1 MLSETVKTSPRI
13 LGPELTDQLNWAD
26 AVEALRKG
34 HTLPRAAISDM
45 LMPMAEGE
53 LLTRSAA
60 ISGLGA
66 GTKSVTIRPNNPAL
80 SPPAPSVQ
88 GLFMLFDEDRG
99 HPVGLID
106 GAVLTFWKTV
116 ADSLLG
122 ASYLA
127 PSDAKSLAVIGTGPI
142 AKGLLDGYVTL
153 FPELTDIR
161 IWGRTRERAQAIAD
175 EMDFPLIV
183 CDSAEDAVRGAD
195 VVTSATA
202 SRSPVIK
209 GSWVKPGAHVDLVG
223 AHGPDM
229 REGDD
234 ALVSS
239 ASLFVDSRE
248 TVLKHIGELRI
259 PIAQKVIS
267 LTHVR
272 GDLYDLVQADNFQ
285 RNVSEITVFKN
296 GGGAHLDL
304 MMASYF
310 FERTHQNR

>member
-1 MLSETVKTSPRI
+1 MSDTAKTALLV

-66 GTKSVTIRPNNPAL
+66 GTKSVTIRPNNPVL
-80 SPPAPSVQ
+80 LPPAPSVQ
-88 GLFMLFDEDRG
+88 GLFTLFDEDRG
-99 HPVGLID
+99 HPVCLID
-106 GAVLTFWKTV
+106 GALLTFWKTV

-142 AKGLLDGYVTL
+142 AKGLLEGYVTL

-161 IWGRTRERAQAIAD
+161 IWGRTRARAQAIAD
-175 EMDFPLIV
+175 EMTFPLTV

-195 VVTSATA
+195 IITSATA

-209 GSWVKPGAHVDLVG
+209 GEWVKQGAHIDLVG

-229 REGDD
+229 READD
-234 ALVSS
+234 ALISS

-248 TVLKHIGELRI
+248 TVLEHIGELRI
-259 PIAQKVIS
+259 PIAKRLIS
-267 LTHVR
+267 RADVK
-272 GDLYDLVQADNFQ
+272 GDLYDLVMANIHRRGDD
-285 RNVSEITVFKN
+285 EITLFKN

-304 MMASYF
+304 MMAWYCL
-310 FERTHQNR
+310 EQANKR

>member
-1 MLSETVKTSPRI
+1 MLGETVKTSLRI

-26 AVEALRKG
+26 AVEALRTG

-45 LMPMAEGE
+45 LMPMADGE

-88 GLFMLFDEDRG
+88 GLFTLFDEDRG
-99 HPVGLID
+99 QPVALID
-106 GAVLTFWKTV
+106 GALLTLWKTV

-122 ASYLA
+122 ARYLA

-142 AKGLLDGYVTL
+142 AKGLLEGYVTL
-153 FPELTDIR
+153 FPDLTDIR
-161 IWGRTRERAQAIAD
+161 IWGRTRERAQAHA
-175 EMDFPLIV
+175 EAVPFPLTV
-183 CDSAEDAVRGAD
+183 CDTAENAVRGAD
-195 VVTSATA
+195 IVTSATA

-209 GSWVKPGAHVDLVG
+209 GNWVKPGAHVDLVG

-229 REGDD
+229 READD
-234 ALVSS
+234 LLISS

-248 TVLKHIGELRI
+248 TVLEHIGEFRI
-259 PIAQKVIS
+259 PIEKRLIS
-267 LTHVR
+267 PANVQ
-272 GDLYDLVQADNFQ
+272 GDLYDLVMGDSH
-285 RNVSEITVFKN
+285 RRGDDEITLFKN

-304 MMASYF
+304 MMAFYCLQQSK
-310 FERTHQNR
+310 RL

>member
-1 MLSETVKTSPRI
+1 
-13 LGPELTDQLNWAD
+13 
-26 AVEALRKG
+26 
-34 HTLPRAAISDM
+34 M

-88 GLFMLFDEDRG
+88 GLFTLFDEDRG
-99 HPVGLID
+99 QPVALID
-106 GAVLTFWKTV
+106 GALLTLWKTV

-122 ASYLA
+122 ARYLA

-142 AKGLLDGYVTL
+142 AKGLLEGYVTL
-153 FPELTDIR
+153 FPDLTDIR
-161 IWGRTRERAQAIAD
+161 IWGRTRERAQAHA
-175 EMDFPLIV
+175 EAVPFPLTV
-183 CDSAEDAVRGAD
+183 CDTAENAVRGAD
-195 VVTSATA
+195 IVTSATA

-209 GSWVKPGAHVDLVG
+209 GNWVKPGAHVDLVG

-229 REGDD
+229 READD
-234 ALVSS
+234 LLISS

-248 TVLKHIGELRI
+248 TVLEHIGEFRI
-259 PIAQKVIS
+259 PIEKRLIS
-267 LTHVR
+267 PANVQ
-272 GDLYDLVQADNFQ
+272 GDLYDLVMGDSH
-285 RNVSEITVFKN
+285 RHGDDEITLFKN

-304 MMASYF
+304 MMAFYCLQQSK
-310 FERTHQNR
+310 RL

>member
-1 MLSETVKTSPRI
+1 M

-34 HTLPRAAISDM
+34 HMFPRAAISDM

-60 ISGLGA
+60 IPGLGA
-66 GTKSVTIRPNNPAL
+66 GTKSVTIRPNNPAR

-88 GLFMLFDEDRG
+88 GLFTLFDEDRG

-106 GAVLTFWKTV
+106 GALLTFWKTV

-127 PSDAKSLAVIGTGPI
+127 PNDAKSLAVIGTGPI
-142 AKGLLDGYVTL
+142 AKGLLEGYVTL

-161 IWGRTRERAQAIAD
+161 IWGRTRARAQAIAD
-175 EMDFPLIV
+175 EMTFPLVV

-195 VVTSATA
+195 IITSATA
-202 SRSPVIK
+202 SRSPIIK

-229 REGDD
+229 READD
-234 ALVSS
+234 VLISS

-248 TVLKHIGELRI
+248 TVLNHIGELSI
-259 PIAQKVIS
+259 PIARRLIS
-267 LTHVR
+267 PADVS
-272 GDLYDLVQADNFQ
+272 GDLYDLVRADSRQ
-285 RNVSEITVFKN
+285 RGDDEVTVFKN

-304 MMASYF
+304 MMAFYCLQQSK
-310 FERTHQNR
+310 RL

>member
-1 MLSETVKTSPRI
+1 
-13 LGPELTDQLNWAD
+13 
-26 AVEALRKG
+26 
-34 HTLPRAAISDM
+34 M

-60 ISGLGA
+60 IPGLGA
-66 GTKSVTIRPNNPAL
+66 GTKSVTICPDNPAL

-88 GLFMLFDEDRG
+88 GLFTLFDEDRG
-99 HPVGLID
+99 HPLAVID
-106 GAVLTFWKTV
+106 GALLTFWKTV

-142 AKGLLDGYVTL
+142 AKGLLEGYVTL

-161 IWGRTRERAQAIAD
+161 IWGRTQQRALAIAD
-175 EMDFPLIV
+175 EMTFPVAV

-209 GSWVKPGAHVDLVG
+209 GDWLKPGAHIDLVG

-229 REGDD
+229 READD
-234 ALVSS
+234 ALISS

-248 TVLKHIGELRI
+248 TVLEHIGELRI
-259 PIAQKVIS
+259 PIAEKVIS
-267 LTHVR
+267 PADVR
-272 GDLYDLVQADNFQ
+272 GDLYDLVMADSRQ
-285 RNVSEITVFKN
+285 RGDDEITVFKN

-304 MMASYF
+304 MMAWYCLEQASK
-310 FERTHQNR
+310 R

>member
-1 MLSETVKTSPRI
+1 MLSETVKTSLRI
-13 LGPELTDQLNWAD
+13 LGPELTDKLNWAD
-26 AVEALRKG
+26 AVEALRTG

-45 LMPMAEGE
+45 LMPMTEGE

-88 GLFMLFDEDRG
+88 GLFTLFDEDRG
-99 HPVGLID
+99 QPVALID
-106 GAVLTFWKTV
+106 GALLTLWKTV

-122 ASYLA
+122 ARYLA

-142 AKGLLDGYVTL
+142 AKGLLEGYVTL
-153 FPELTDIR
+153 FPDLTDIR
-161 IWGRTRERAQAIAD
+161 IWGRTRERAQAHA
-175 EMDFPLIV
+175 EAVPFPLTV
-183 CDSAEDAVRGAD
+183 CDTAENAVRGAD
-195 VVTSATA
+195 IVTSATA

-209 GSWVKPGAHVDLVG
+209 GNWVKPGAHVDLVG

-229 REGDD
+229 READD
-234 ALVSS
+234 LLISS

-248 TVLKHIGELRI
+248 TVLEHIGEFRI
-259 PIAQKVIS
+259 PIEKRLIS
-267 LTHVR
+267 PANVQ
-272 GDLYDLVQADNFQ
+272 GDLYDLVMGDSH
-285 RNVSEITVFKN
+285 RRGDDEITLFKN

-304 MMASYF
+304 MMACYCL
-310 FERTHQNR
+310 EQAN

>member
-1 MLSETVKTSPRI
+1 LSDAAKTALLV

-66 GTKSVTIRPNNPAL
+66 GTKSVTIRLNNPAL
-80 SPPAPSVQ
+80 SPPVPSVQ
-88 GLFMLFDEDRG
+88 GLFTLFDEDLG
-99 HPVGLID
+99 HPVALID
-106 GAVLTFWKTV
+106 GALLTLWKTV

-122 ASYLA
+122 ARYLA
-127 PSDAKSLAVIGTGPI
+127 PSDPKSLAVIGTGPI
-142 AKGLLDGYVTL
+142 AKGLLEGYVTL

-161 IWGRTRERAQAIAD
+161 IWGRTQERAQAIAD
-175 EMDFPLIV
+175 EMTCPLVV

-195 VVTSATA
+195 IVTSATA
-202 SRSPVIK
+202 SKSPVIK
-209 GSWVKPGAHVDLVG
+209 GDWVKPGAHVDLVG

-234 ALVSS
+234 VLIST

-248 TVLKHIGELRI
+248 TVLEHIGELRI
-259 PIAQKVIS
+259 PIAGKVIS
-267 LTHVR
+267 LADVR
-272 GDLYDLVQADNFQ
+272 GDLYDLVRANSHRRGDD
-285 RNVSEITVFKN
+285 EITLFKN

-304 MMASYF
+304 MMAFYCLQQSK
-310 FERTHQNR
+310 RL

>member
-1 MLSETVKTSPRI
+1 MLSETVKTSLRI

-26 AVEALRKG
+26 AVEALRTG

-88 GLFMLFDEDRG
+88 GLFTLFDEDRG
-99 HPVGLID
+99 QPVALID
-106 GAVLTFWKTV
+106 GALLTLWKTV

-122 ASYLA
+122 ARYLA

-142 AKGLLDGYVTL
+142 AKGLLEGYVTL
-153 FPELTDIR
+153 FPDLTDIR
-161 IWGRTRERAQAIAD
+161 IWGRTRERAQAHA
-175 EMDFPLIV
+175 EAVPFPLTV
-183 CDSAEDAVRGAD
+183 CDTAENAVRGAD
-195 VVTSATA
+195 IVTSATA

-209 GSWVKPGAHVDLVG
+209 GNWVKPGAHVDLVG

-229 REGDD
+229 READD
-234 ALVSS
+234 LLISS

-248 TVLKHIGELRI
+248 TVLEHIGEFRI
-259 PIAQKVIS
+259 PIEKRLILPANVQ
-267 LTHVR
+267 
-272 GDLYDLVQADNFQ
+272 GDLYDLVMGDNH
-285 RNVSEITVFKN
+285 RRGDDEITLFKN

-304 MMASYF
+304 MMAFYCLQQSK
-310 FERTHQNR
+310 RL

>member
-1 MLSETVKTSPRI
+1 MLSETVKTSLRI

-26 AVEALRKG
+26 AVEALRTG

-88 GLFMLFDEDRG
+88 GLFTLFDEDRG
-99 HPVGLID
+99 QPVALID
-106 GAVLTFWKTV
+106 GALLTLWKTV

-122 ASYLA
+122 ARYLA

-142 AKGLLDGYVTL
+142 AKGLLEGYVTL
-153 FPELTDIR
+153 FPDLTDIR
-161 IWGRTRERAQAIAD
+161 IWGRTRERAQAHA
-175 EMDFPLIV
+175 EAVPFPLTV
-183 CDSAEDAVRGAD
+183 CDTAENAVRGAD
-195 VVTSATA
+195 IVTSATA

-209 GSWVKPGAHVDLVG
+209 GNWVKPGAHVDLVG

-229 REGDD
+229 READD
-234 ALVSS
+234 LLISS

-248 TVLKHIGELRI
+248 TVLEHIGE
-259 PIAQKVIS
+259 
-267 LTHVR
+267 
-272 GDLYDLVQADNFQ
+272 F
-285 RNVSEITVFKN
+285 
-296 GGGAHLDL
+296 
-304 MMASYF
+304 
-310 FERTHQNR
+310 

>member
-1 MLSETVKTSPRI
+1 M
-13 LGPELTDQLNWAD
+13 LGPELTDHLNWPD

-34 HTLPRAAISDM
+34 HMFPRAAISDM

-60 ISGLGA
+60 IPGLGA
-66 GTKSVTIRPNNPAL
+66 GTKSVTIRPNNRAL

-88 GLFMLFDEDRG
+88 GLFTLFDEDRG

-106 GAVLTFWKTV
+106 GALLTFWKTV

-127 PSDAKSLAVIGTGPI
+127 HKDARSLAVIGTGPI
-142 AKGLLDGYVTL
+142 AKGLLEGYVTL
-153 FPELTDIR
+153 FPDLTDIR
-161 IWGRTRERAQAIAD
+161 IWGRTRARAQAIAD
-175 EMDFPLIV
+175 EMTFPLVV
-183 CDSAEDAVRGAD
+183 CNSAEDAVRGAD
-195 VVTSATA
+195 IVTSATA
-202 SRSPVIK
+202 SSSPVIK
-209 GSWVKPGAHVDLVG
+209 GDWVKPGAHIDLVG
-223 AHGPDM
+223 AHGPYM

-234 ALVSS
+234 ALISH

-259 PIAQKVIS
+259 PIAKRIIS
-267 LTHVR
+267 PADVK
-272 GDLYDLVQADNFQ
+272 GDLYDLVIADSQQ
-285 RNVSEITVFKN
+285 RCDDEITIFKN

-304 MMASYF
+304 MMARHCLEQASK
-310 FERTHQNR
+310 R